1 MKVGDLVRIKDH
13 AITGVV
19 VNLKGPQWM
28 PSSSVMVLWANT
40 GRCSSMGGKFL
51 EVISESR

>member
-1 MKVGDLVRIKDH
+1 VKVGDLVKIKDH

-19 VNLKGPQWM
+19 VSLKGP
-28 PSSSVMVLWANT
+28 SSRPIVNVLWANT